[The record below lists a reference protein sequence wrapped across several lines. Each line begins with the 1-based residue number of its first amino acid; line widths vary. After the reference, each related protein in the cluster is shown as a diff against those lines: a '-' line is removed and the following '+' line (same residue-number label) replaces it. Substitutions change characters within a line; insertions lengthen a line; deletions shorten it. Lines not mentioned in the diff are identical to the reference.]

1 MAPPVRVQDV
11 LHSSTA
17 RGANIYL
24 VISHHPYIFTAPLW
38 CKEWSPLLFGGIFDT
53 HTHTSSIHCNERP
66 ALEKT
71 GEENG
76 SPDPWT
82 IWLRTNPRFK
92 LEPQG
97 RLPSC
102 SGTKRME
109 LGARVEPAFLNLKG
123 DF

>member
-1 MAPPVRVQDV
+1 VFRTFCTAAPHQELSFIWLSPTTPTSLQ
-11 LHSSTA
+11 LPY
-17 RGANIYL
+17 GASNG
-24 VISHHPYIFTAPLW
+24 V
-38 CKEWSPLLFGGIFDT
+38 LFGGIFDP
-53 HTHTSSIHCNERP
+53 SFAE
-66 ALEKT
+66 L

-102 SGTKRME
+102 SSTKRME
-109 LGARVEPAFLNLKG
+109 LGARVESAFLNLKG